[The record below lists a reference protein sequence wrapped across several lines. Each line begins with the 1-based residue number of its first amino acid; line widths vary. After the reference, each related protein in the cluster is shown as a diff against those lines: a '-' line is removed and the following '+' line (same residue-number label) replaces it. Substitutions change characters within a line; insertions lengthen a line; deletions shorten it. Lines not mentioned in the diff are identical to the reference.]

1 MIALLLGEPNLPG
14 SSHLTKEKIMKNHT
28 ATMLILALA
37 GLTGLASAQTG
48 TTIIA
53 DVPFNYIV
61 SGKAMPAGES
71 RVKLEN
77 NGQAYLWVASEGRSA
92 FAMPFMN
99 ESSKAAEE
107 TSLVFHKYGNRYFL
121 AGVKRQGQTL
131 SYELPAGSLEKEL
144 RASKADEKDVT
155 LVASLKML
163 GK

>member
-14 SSHLTKEKIMKNHT
+14 SSHLTKENIMKNHT
-28 ATMLILALA
+28 ATMLILTLA

-77 NGQAYLWVASEGRSA
+77 NGKAYLGVGSGGGAVSGR
-92 FAMPFMN
+92 PF
-99 ESSKAAEE
+99 
-107 TSLVFHKYGNRYFL
+107 T
-121 AGVKRQGQTL
+121 
-131 SYELPAGSLEKEL
+131 KE
-144 RASKADEKDVT
+144 
-155 LVASLKML
+155 
-163 GK
+163 